1 MKKSGFPTYLSQY
14 KDSLMVASSEIEG
27 AHGLPL
33 DSQYLSDQLQ
43 RVNKAIKGHPGDND
57 INKNHPSSIAAK

>member
-14 KDSLMVASSEIEG
+14 KDSLMVASSEIEV
-27 AHGLPL
+27 AHGPPL
-33 DSQYLSDQLQ
+33 DSQYLLDQVQ
-43 RVNKAIKGHPGDND
+43 RVNKAIKGHPGDNN

>member
-1 MKKSGFPTYLSQY
+1 
-14 KDSLMVASSEIEG
+14 MVASSEIEG
-27 AHGLPL
+27 THGLPL

-57 INKNHPSSIAAK
+57 INKNHPSSIAAE